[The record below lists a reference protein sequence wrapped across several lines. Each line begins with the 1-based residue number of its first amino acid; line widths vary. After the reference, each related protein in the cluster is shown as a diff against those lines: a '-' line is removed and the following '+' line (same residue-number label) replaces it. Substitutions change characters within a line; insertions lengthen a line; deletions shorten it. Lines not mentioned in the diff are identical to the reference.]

1 MTSANEV
8 LFWLALAL
16 LGAILAQ
23 FAMVTRE

>member
-23 FAMVTRE
+23 FAMVTRD